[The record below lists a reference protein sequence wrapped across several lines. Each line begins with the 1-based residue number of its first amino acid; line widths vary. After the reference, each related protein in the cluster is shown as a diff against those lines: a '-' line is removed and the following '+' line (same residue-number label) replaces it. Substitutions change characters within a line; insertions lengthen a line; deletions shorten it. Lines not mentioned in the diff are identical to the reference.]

1 MVRSVDPRRTRKA
14 LRAIARLQQTGQPA
28 GAAADGAADP
38 VPDTAFSD
46 WETGFLS
53 ELGQRLETYG
63 SAFADPSKGSPEDAL
78 SRLQQAKL
86 RELTAKARG
95 KAPKGFG
102 RRSRP
107 LRSAPDG
114 EGS

>member
-14 LRAIARLQQTGQPA
+14 LRAIARLQQAPP
-28 GAAADGAADP
+28 AAADASAAETPDP
-38 VPDTAFSD
+38 GFSE
-46 WETGFLS
+46 WENGFLS

-95 KAPKGFG
+95 KAPSRFG
-102 RRSRP
+102 RRQRPSPISR
-107 LRSAPDG
+107 DG
-114 EGS
+114 EGE